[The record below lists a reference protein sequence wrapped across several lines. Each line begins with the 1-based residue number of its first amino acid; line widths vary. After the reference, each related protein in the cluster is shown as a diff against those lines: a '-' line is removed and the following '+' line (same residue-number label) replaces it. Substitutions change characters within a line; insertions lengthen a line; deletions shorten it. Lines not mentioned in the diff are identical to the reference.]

1 VEHVYDPYT
10 CLPNLWPYYF
20 SANSGVMSPTI
31 PTNPRPAFRDEVAR
45 DSEMMSPTVSTISRG
60 ARAVIGRV

>member
-1 VEHVYDPYT
+1 MSQSLDRRIAA
-10 CLPNLWPYYF
+10 LD
-20 SANSGVMSPTI
+20 ANSGVMSPTI